1 MKKLLLLLAVFESLA
16 FWACS
21 GEKDVAGISTVET
34 ENAFLIQI
42 VREDSLP
49 AVNVLAR
56 MRSVEFVRNVEE
68 NDVAG
73 GAVGTVA
80 ENSEKNA
87 DGNSAKRGFYNEFVT
102 DSLGRIRIDSLAVDV
117 ATLEIVDDGEG
128 LFRKISSEDVKDGDS
143 VKFVME
149 KTGGLR
155 GKVYLPEG
163 VEYAWVQVY
172 GTDRL
177 VKTDTDGFYEMDS
190 LPPFDYELRY
200 IVGDSV
206 VENSATVDAG
216 EEATA
221 FVYNFEP
228 DSVKILDF
236 ESENEKF
243 FITDLGYSVTGYMAA
258 TDTNTKT
265 VPDINEEVAK
275 FIDEAGAGRE
285 GKVLHWKSS
294 ASFGKWSFFGT
305 WICKEESPCD
315 LSATDSIVFYA
326 RGTGVISI
334 AFETLGRSN
343 TEGKTLAY
351 DTLDTSNE
359 WVRRVITPADFKPR
373 DDLYGNLGWD
383 VISKAV
389 TTISIAAY
397 DETEFWIDDIVL
409 YGVKPSNFAEQ

>member
-56 MRSVEFVRNVEE
+56 MHSVEFVWNVEE
-68 NDVAG
+68 GDAADVA
-73 GAVGTVA
+73 A
-80 ENSEKNA
+80 ENSEKSA
-87 DGNSAKRGFYNEFVT
+87 DGNPAKRGFYNEFVT

-177 VKTDTDGFYEMDS
+177 VKTDADGFYEMDS

-236 ESENEKF
+236 ESDSEEF
-243 FITDLGYSVTGYMAA
+243 FITDLGISVEGYMRV
-258 TDTNTKT
+258 TDTNVVTT
-265 VPDINEEVAK
+265 PDVDADVAS
-275 FIDEAGAGRE
+275 FIEEAGAGRE
-285 GKVLHWKSS
+285 GWALHWKSS

-315 LSATDSIVFYA
+315 ISATDSIVFYA

-334 AFETLGRSN
+334 AFETLGSSN

-351 DTLDTSNE
+351 DTLDTGNE

>member
-34 ENAFLIQI
+34 ENAFLIQF
-42 VREDSLP
+42 VRGDSLP
-49 AVNVLAR
+49 AANVVAR
-56 MRSVEFVRNVEE
+56 VRSAEYVRSVE
-68 NDVAG
+68 DG
-73 GAVGTVA
+73 SAVDSADA
-80 ENSEKNA
+80 EFFS
-87 DGNSAKRGFYNEFVT
+87 EFVT

-117 ATLEIVDDGEG
+117 ATLEIVDEGEG
-128 LFRKISSEDVKDGDS
+128 LFRKISSEDVKEGDS

-177 VKTDTDGFYEMDS
+177 VKTDADGFYEMDS

-236 ESENEKF
+236 ESDSEEF
-243 FITDLGYSVTGYMAA
+243 FITDLGISVEGYMRV
-258 TDTNTKT
+258 TDTNVVTT
-265 VPDINEEVAK
+265 PDVDADVAS
-275 FIDEAGAGRE
+275 FIEEAGAGRE
-285 GKVLHWKSS
+285 GWALHWKSS

-315 LSATDSIVFYA
+315 ISATDSIVFYA

-334 AFETLGRSN
+334 AFETLGSSN

-351 DTLDTSNE
+351 DTLDTGNE